1 MAQKILSFFS
11 LRTSCHSATQHDEH
25 GRRRFIPSTFLV
37 FFREI
42 PWSSFSQK
50 GNAEVSDLPKG
61 ILHLP
66 IYFLYLP
73 KSFRFRWNLRSF
85 QICFI
90 RLSLSHIFMNDCF
103 SFWFL
108 LSFCFTTTATKYKYP
123 PLFPPLSALFLFPSL
138 PKSNLHIWS
147 RFLFDII
154 WFERFTFDSEI
165 FLSFAESD
173 GTIELFSFLPMF
185 SDNLFL
191 SGLLLKLP
199 DDNWYVSCD
208 GNVILIISSL
218 IENWT

>member
-1 MAQKILSFFS
+1 MKPQELPDLF
-11 LRTSCHSATQHDEH
+11 HS
-25 GRRRFIPSTFLV
+25 S
-37 FFREI
+37 
-42 PWSSFSQK
+42 
-50 GNAEVSDLPKG
+50 
-61 ILHLP
+61 
-66 IYFLYLP
+66 
-73 KSFRFRWNLRSF
+73 
-85 QICFI
+85 
-90 RLSLSHIFMNDCF
+90 LSLSYIHERLFLVLIFALV
-103 SFWFL
+103 L
-108 LSFCFTTTATKYKYP
+108 LYNNGNKIQVS